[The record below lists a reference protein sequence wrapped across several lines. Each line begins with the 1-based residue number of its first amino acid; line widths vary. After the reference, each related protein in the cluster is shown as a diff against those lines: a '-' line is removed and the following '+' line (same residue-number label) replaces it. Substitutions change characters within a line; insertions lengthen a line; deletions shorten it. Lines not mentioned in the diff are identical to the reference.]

1 MLIAFINNSDLCSI
15 GSFVPAPN
23 MVDENVFR
31 FAIAFAIVDVSLPVR
46 PITSTFLCSS
56 TVTESEAIN
65 G

>member
-31 FAIAFAIVDVSLPVR
+31 FAIAFAIVDISLPVR
-46 PITSTFLCSS
+46 PTSTFLCSS